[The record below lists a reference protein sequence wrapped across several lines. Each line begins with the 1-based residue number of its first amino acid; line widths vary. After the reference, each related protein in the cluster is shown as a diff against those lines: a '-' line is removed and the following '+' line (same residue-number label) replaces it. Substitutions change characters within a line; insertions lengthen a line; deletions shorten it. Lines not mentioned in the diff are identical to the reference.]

1 MSKDRPLTEFTD
13 AERDSGDS
21 ESDSGDSVIP
31 TGDDEPTTDD
41 ESMADDEPTTDD
53 ESTADGEPTTDDEST
68 ADDEPTATEADP
80 ATVTYRWQPDGAAC
94 ARCGTTTERQWRD
107 DDGFVCADCKAW

>member
-1 MSKDRPLTEFTD
+1 MSEDRPLTEFTD

-31 TGDDEPTTDD
+31 TGDDEPT
-41 ESMADDEPTTDD
+41 A
-53 ESTADGEPTTDDEST
+53 GDEST
-68 ADDEPTATEADP
+68 ADDEPTATGADP

>member
-1 MSKDRPLTEFTD
+1 MSEDRPLTEFTD

-31 TGDDEPTTDD
+31 TGDN
-41 ESMADDEPTTDD
+41 
-53 ESTADGEPTTDDEST
+53 EPTTDDEST

>member
-1 MSKDRPLTEFTD
+1 MSEDRPLTEFTD

-31 TGDDEPTTDD
+31 TGDDEPT
-41 ESMADDEPTTDD
+41 ADDEPTT
-53 ESTADGEPTTDDEST
+53 
-68 ADDEPTATEADP
+68 DDEPTATEADP

>member
-1 MSKDRPLTEFTD
+1 MSEDRPLTEFTD

-21 ESDSGDSVIP
+21 ESDSGDSVIA
-31 TGDDEPTTDD
+31 TG
-41 ESMADDEPTTDD
+41 DDEPTTDD
-53 ESTADGEPTTDDEST
+53 ESTADG
-68 ADDEPTATEADP
+68 EPTATEADP